1 MVRPARAHNLDPG
14 DAMKAASAGTSKAAT
29 MLLPAPTEPKSM
41 LTRRALLAAATA
53 MSFVGIVMGVMPSAR
68 AQGGDAATSFVDATG
83 KALVATVNGN
93 GSADQKKQALRTII
107 DRDVDVPEIARF
119 CLGRF
124 WRLATPQQQQDYTL
138 LFHQV
143 LVNNITGKIGD
154 YKGVVFALGHS
165 SPRAGDVAVGTVV
178 TRPGN
183 EPSRVDWLVAMASGA
198 PKIIDI
204 IAEGTSLRLTQR
216 DDYSAFLS
224 RNNNNVQALIDAMRR
239 QTVQPS

>member
-14 DAMKAASAGTSKAAT
+14 DAVNAALPGTSKAAF
-29 MLLPAPTEPKSM
+29 MLLSHPIEPKPM

-53 MSFVGIVMGVMPSAR
+53 ASFLGLVIGAMPSAN
-68 AQGGDAATSFVDATG
+68 AQSTDVATSFVDATG
-83 KALVATVNGN
+83 KALVAAVNGN
-93 GSADQKKQALRTII
+93 GSNDQKKQALRTII

-124 WRLATPQQQQDYTL
+124 WRVATPQQQQDYVT

-154 YKGVVFALGHS
+154 YKGVAFALGHS
-165 SPRAGDVAVGTVV
+165 VPRGGDVAVGTVV

-183 EPSRVDWLVAMASGA
+183 EPSRVDWLVTMASGA
-198 PKIIDI
+198 PKITDI